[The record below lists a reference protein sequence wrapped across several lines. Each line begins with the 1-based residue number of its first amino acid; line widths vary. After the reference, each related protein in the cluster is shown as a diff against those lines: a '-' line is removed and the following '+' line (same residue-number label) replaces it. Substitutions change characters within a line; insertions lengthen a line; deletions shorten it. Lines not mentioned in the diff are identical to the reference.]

1 MPELPGVYIMKD
13 KNGKIIYVGKAINL
27 KNRVR
32 QYFQSSTTQIPK
44 VKVMVSNIEEF
55 EYIVTDTELEALILE
70 CNLIKKHKP
79 KFNILLKDD
88 KTYPYIKITL
98 SEDYPRILI
107 ARRVE
112 KDGSK
117 YFGPYSNAG
126 AVKETTALIKKLF
139 PLKTCSKILPRD
151 IGKERPCLNFYINQC
166 LGPCRGDVDK
176 ESYRALIDDICS
188 FLDGRQNKI
197 IERLKHQMKTAAE
210 NMEFEKAAS
219 LRDTINSL
227 NHILE
232 KQKIVSTSLEDLDII
247 AFARETTTAC
257 IQVFFVRGGKLI
269 GREHFVFNQIEE
281 ENAEL
286 VTSFIKQF
294 YSSSAFIPREILL
307 QEEIDE
313 TYLIEQWLGEKKSSK
328 VYIKVPKKGEKLKLI
343 EMVAQNAA
351 IELKQFKE
359 RIQSEQKL
367 AVESIEGLM
376 KLLNLKN
383 PPVRIEA
390 FDISNTGRTEVVA
403 SMVVFEMGLPARKEY
418 RRFKIKQIDNV
429 NDYGAMQEVV
439 YRRLRNSKFNKLP
452 DIILVDGG
460 VGHVSSVKLVI
471 QELNMDIPVFGMVKD
486 GKHRT
491 RGLIFND
498 REIDLSKD
506 ILLLRFIT
514 TIQNEAHRFALNYNR
529 KLRSKR
535 YKTSILDD
543 IEGIGETKKI
553 ALLKH
558 FGSVNK
564 IKEAQPEELM
574 AVKGIG
580 KSLALSI
587 YQFFQKDKN

>member
-13 KNGKIIYVGKAINL
+13 KNGRIIYVGKAINL

-32 QYFQSSTTQIPK
+32 QYFQSKSAQIPK
-44 VKVMVSNIEEF
+44 VKVMVSNIKEF

-88 KTYPYIKITL
+88 KTYPYIKITME
-98 SEDYPRILI
+98 EDYPRILI
-107 ARRVE
+107 TRRVE
-112 KDGSK
+112 KDGSR

-126 AVKETTALIKKLF
+126 AVKETIALIKKLF
-139 PLKTCSKILPRD
+139 PLKTCKKVLPRD

-176 ESYRALIDDICS
+176 ESYRAVVDDICS

-197 IERLKHQMKTAAE
+197 IERLKDQMKVAAE
-210 NMEFEKAAS
+210 NMEFEKAAIF
-219 LRDTINSL
+219 RDKINSL

-247 AFARETTTAC
+247 AFAREITTAC

-269 GREHFVFNQIEE
+269 GREHFVFNQVEE
-281 ENAEL
+281 DNSEL
-286 VTSFIKQF
+286 ITSFIKQF
-294 YSSSAFIPREILL
+294 YSSSVFIPKEILL

-313 TYLIEQWLGEKKSSK
+313 KLLIEHWLGNKRNSK
-328 VYIKVPKKGEKLKLI
+328 VYIKVPKRGEKLKLV

-359 RIQSEQKL
+359 KIQSEQKL
-367 AVESIEGLM
+367 ATESIEGLT
-376 KLLNLKN
+376 KILNLKKL
-383 PPVRIEA
+383 PERIEA
-390 FDISNTGRTEVVA
+390 FDISNTGRTEMVA

-418 RRFKIKQIDNV
+418 RRFKIKWIDNI
-429 NDYGAMQEVV
+429 NDYGAMQEVI
-439 YRRLRNSKFNKLP
+439 YRRLRNPKFNKLP

-460 VGHVSSVKLVI
+460 VGHVNSVKLVI

-486 GKHRT
+486 EKHRT
-491 RGLIFND
+491 RGLVFD
-498 REIDLSKD
+498 DKEIDLSKD
-506 ILLLRFIT
+506 IMLLRFIT

-558 FGSVNK
+558 FGSINK

-580 KSLALSI
+580 KSLALNI
-587 YQFFQKDKN
+587 YQFFQKDKI